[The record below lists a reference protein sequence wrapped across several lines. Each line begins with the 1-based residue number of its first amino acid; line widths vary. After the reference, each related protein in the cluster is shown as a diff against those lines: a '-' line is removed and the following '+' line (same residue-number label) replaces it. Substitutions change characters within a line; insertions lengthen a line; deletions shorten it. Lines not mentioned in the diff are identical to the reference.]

1 MMDNF
6 DVQTIKSEALNSAR
20 VLSKEPE
27 ENKKEIRIGSL
38 LVFCKKVLFLIK
50 EIEKL
55 QAKLEKKEKKTVK
68 KNDN

>member
-1 MMDNF
+1 MDNF
-6 DVQTIKSEALNSAR
+6 DVQTIKSEALNSTR

-38 LVFCKKVLFLIK
+38 LVFCKKVLFLVK

-55 QAKLEKKEKKTVK
+55 QAKLEKKKKKTVK
-68 KNDN
+68 KDNN

>member
-6 DVQTIKSEALNSAR
+6 DVQTIKSEALNSTR

-38 LVFCKKVLFLIK
+38 LVFCKKVLFLR
-50 EIEKL
+50 EL
-55 QAKLEKKEKKTVK
+55 YT
-68 KNDN
+68 